1 MKVSEIITF
10 IKAGYN
16 PAEIAAMEN
25 PAETAALLNE
35 GVKKEDI
42 PSFLSLLAEPEE
54 KEKEKEKTQDV
65 TPQPEKEKETDDD
78 PTDYKEM
85 YQNLLKETQQ
95 KKTRE
100 NMADDMPNNQKTIEE
115 IVRSFM

>member
-35 GVKKEDI
+35 GVNKEDI

-54 KEKEKEKTQDV
+54 KEKEKTQDV
-65 TPQPEKEKETDDD
+65 PPQPEKEKETDDD
-78 PTDYKEM
+78 STDYKEL

>member
-10 IKAGYN
+10 VKAGYN

-54 KEKEKEKTQDV
+54 KEKEITQDV
-65 TPQPEKEKETDDD
+65 TPQPGKEKETDDD
-78 PTDYKEM
+78 PTDYKEL

-100 NMADDMPNNQKTIEE
+100 NMADDMPSNQKTIEE